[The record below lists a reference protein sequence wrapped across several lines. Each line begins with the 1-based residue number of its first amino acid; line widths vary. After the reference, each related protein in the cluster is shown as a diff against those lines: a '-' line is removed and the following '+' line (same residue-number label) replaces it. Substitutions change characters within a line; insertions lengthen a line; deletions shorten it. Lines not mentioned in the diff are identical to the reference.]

1 METDIQ
7 KAQAWLNSPFNGNLA
22 ESLAFSNELL
32 ITLQKL
38 ITENDE
44 LKRTLGPLIG
54 KIKGTQ
60 QTLMAIE
67 LVDWVPINKGHLA
80 IGHRP
85 SAKLISDLKLQK
97 ATHILTLL
105 SEHEGALLIKTTT
118 HQQQMD
124 WLWFPMESAKP
135 PAEEELKVLA
145 QVFVQMDEI
154 LNNGGKIYLHCSAG
168 IHRTGMISYA
178 FLRFIG
184 NEHEEAIQVLQYLRA
199 VTGDGVGEERVAWGN
214 SIQEKLKAYIRKA
227 D

>member
-1 METDIQ
+1 METQ
-7 KAQAWLNSPFNGNLA
+7 VQNAQAWLNSPFNGNLD

-32 ITLQKL
+32 TALQAL
-38 ITENDE
+38 ITQNDE
-44 LKRTLGPLIG
+44 FKRTLGPLIG

-60 QTLMAIE
+60 KALMAIE
-67 LVDWVPINKGHLA
+67 LMDWVPVNKGHLA

-85 SAKLISDLKLQK
+85 SAKLVSDLKLQN

-105 SEHEGALLIKTTT
+105 SEHEGALLIRSTTI
-118 HQQQMD
+118 QQQME

-135 PAEEELKVLA
+135 PTEEQLTVLA
-145 QVFVQMDEI
+145 QIFVEMNEI
-154 LNNGGKIYLHCSAG
+154 LNNGGNIYLHCSAG

-184 NEHEEAIQVLQYLRA
+184 NEHEEAIQLLQALRT

-214 SIQEKLKAYIRKA
+214 SIQEKLKASV
-227 D
+227 

>member
-7 KAQAWLNSPFNGNLA
+7 NAQTWLNSPFNGNLD

-32 ITLQKL
+32 IALQKL

-60 QTLMAIE
+60 KTLMAIE
-67 LVDWVPINKGHLA
+67 LVDWVPINNGHLA

-85 SAKLISDLKLQK
+85 STKLITDLKLQK

-118 HQQQMD
+118 TQQQM
-124 WLWFPMESAKP
+124 E
-135 PAEEELKVLA
+135 
-145 QVFVQMDEI
+145 
-154 LNNGGKIYLHCSAG
+154 
-168 IHRTGMISYA
+168 
-178 FLRFIG
+178 
-184 NEHEEAIQVLQYLRA
+184 
-199 VTGDGVGEERVAWGN
+199 
-214 SIQEKLKAYIRKA
+214 
-227 D
+227 

>member
-1 METDIQ
+1 MENDIQ
-7 KAQAWLNSPFNGNLA
+7 SVQAWLNNPYSGDLE

-38 ITENDE
+38 ITQNDE

-54 KIKGTQ
+54 KIKSTQ
-60 QTLMAIE
+60 KTITAIE
-67 LVDWVPINKGHLA
+67 LVDWVPINNGHLA

-85 SAKLISDLKLQK
+85 SAKLVSDLKLQK

-118 HQQQMD
+118 QQQQMD

-135 PAEEELKVLA
+135 PTEEQLKVLT
-145 QVFVQMDEI
+145 QVFVQLNQI
-154 LNNGGKIYLHCSAG
+154 LNNGGNIYLHCSAG

-184 NEHEEAIQVLQYLRA
+184 NEHVEATKLLTKLRT
-199 VTGDGVGEERVAWGN
+199 VTIDGVGEERVAWGN
-214 SIQEKLKAYIRKA
+214 SILEKLKSSI
-227 D
+227 

>member
-7 KAQAWLNSPFNGNLA
+7 NAQAWLNSPFNGNLD
-22 ESLAFSNELL
+22 ESLAFSNQLL
-32 ITLQKL
+32 VSLQKL
-38 ITENDE
+38 ITENDG

-54 KIKGTQ
+54 KIKSTQ
-60 QTLMAIE
+60 KTLMAIE
-67 LVDWVPINKGHLA
+67 LVDWIPVNNGHLA

-85 SAKLISDLKLQK
+85 STKLVSDLKLQN

-118 HQQQMD
+118 IQRQME

-135 PAEEELKVLA
+135 PTEGQLKVLA
-145 QVFVQMDEI
+145 QVFVKMNEI
-154 LNNGGKIYLHCSAG
+154 LSNGGRVYLHCSAG

-184 NEHEEAIQVLQYLRA
+184 NEHGEAIQLLQALRT
-199 VTGDGVGEERVAWGN
+199 VTGDGVGEERVTWGN
-214 SIQEKLKAYIRKA
+214 SIQEKLKAYQ
-227 D
+227 

>member
-7 KAQAWLNSPFNGNLA
+7 NAQKWLNSPFNGNLD

-32 ITLQKL
+32 IALQKL
-38 ITENDE
+38 ITQNDE
-44 LKRTLGPLIG
+44 FRRTLGPLIG

-60 QTLMAIE
+60 KMLMAIE
-67 LVDWVPINKGHLA
+67 LVDWVSINKGHLA

-85 SAKLISDLKLQK
+85 SAKLVSDLKLQK

-118 HQQQMD
+118 TQQQME
-124 WLWFPMESAKP
+124 WLWFPMESAKSP
-135 PAEEELKVLA
+135 TEEQLKVLA
-145 QVFVQMDEI
+145 QVFVQMNEI
-154 LNNGGKIYLHCSAG
+154 LNNGGNIYLHCSAG

-184 NEHEEAIQVLQYLRA
+184 NEHNEAIQVLQSLRT

-214 SIQEKLKAYIRKA
+214 SIQEQLKAYQ
-227 D
+227 

>member
-1 METDIQ
+1 METQIQ
-7 KAQAWLNSPFNGNLA
+7 NAQAWLNSPFNGSLD

-32 ITLQKL
+32 LALQKL
-38 ITENDE
+38 ITQNDD

-60 QTLMAIE
+60 KTLMAIE
-67 LVDWVPINKGHLA
+67 LVDWVSINKGHLA

-85 SAKLISDLKLQK
+85 SAKLVSDLKLQN

-105 SEHEGALLIKTTT
+105 SEHEGALMIKTTT
-118 HQQQMD
+118 TQQQME

-135 PAEEELKVLA
+135 PTEEQLKVLA
-145 QVFVQMDEI
+145 QVFVKMNEI
-154 LNNGGKIYLHCSAG
+154 LNNGGNIYLHCSAG

-184 NEHEEAIQVLQYLRA
+184 NEHGEAIQLLQSLRT

-214 SIQEKLKAYIRKA
+214 SIQEQLKAYQ
-227 D
+227 